1 MTDGHLDATELA
13 EYDEGLLSPPRVSQ
27 VESHLAECTSCTAV
41 LGQLGQV
48 RARLADLPAEITMPA
63 GVATRI
69 DDALAHERAQPDRE
83 VKSERMA
90 TVHPI
95 RRRLPRLLAAAATV
109 AAVGFAG
116 YVVAV
121 SGDGNDS
128 GDADTSAEGAADAG
142 SGDES
147 GAGGSLDE
155 QATGGQAVP
164 EPPPAPDERTALTEQ
179 IQAVASAALT
189 SGSGASAP
197 QRLADDCGLVLA
209 SELGAELIGVAG
221 TDVAQPGAVLV
232 VVESDQPGVAEGYV
246 LPDCGAG
253 AAEALRQLTVPVE

>member
-1 MTDGHLDATELA
+1 MTDGHLDATDLA
-13 EYDEGLLSPPRVSQ
+13 EYDEGLLSPPRASQ

-41 LGQLGQV
+41 LEQLGQV

-63 GVATRI
+63 AVATRI

-83 VKSERMA
+83 VKPERMA

-121 SGDGNDS
+121 SGSGNDAV
-128 GDADTSAEGAADAG
+128 DADTSAEGAAETG
-142 SGDES
+142 GGDES
-147 GAGGSLDE
+147 GAGGNLE
-155 QATGGQAVP
+155 EEAAGGQAAP
-164 EPPPAPDERTALTEQ
+164 EPAPDERTALTEQ
-179 IQAVASAALT
+179 IEGVASAALT
-189 SGSGASAP
+189 SSDASAP

-209 SELGAELIGVAG
+209 DELGAELIGVAG

-232 VVESDQPGVAEGYV
+232 VVEADQPDVAAGYV

-253 AAEALRQLTVPVE
+253 AAEALRQLTVPIE